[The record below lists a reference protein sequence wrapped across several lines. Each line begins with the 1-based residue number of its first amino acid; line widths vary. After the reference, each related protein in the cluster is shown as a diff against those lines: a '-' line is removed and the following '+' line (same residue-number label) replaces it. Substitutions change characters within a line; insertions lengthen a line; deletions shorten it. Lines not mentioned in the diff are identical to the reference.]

1 MSNGEVAG
9 RQDERDETWPALT
22 LPRHTGV
29 DTRPLDATIVGTPAP
44 APSHPLPHISVGEPS
59 EDDPAPPGQAGPDL
73 VVVGMLGEGGMGRV
87 QLARQRSLQRE
98 VAIKRLRSGASDW
111 DAQLL
116 RAEALV
122 TGHLEHP
129 NIIPVHSLGID
140 SSGQP
145 VIVMKRVEGVSWREL
160 LHDPDHPGWLL
171 REPDPAARLA
181 WHLAI
186 LAQLCNALAFAH
198 RRGVVHRDLKPD
210 NVMVGEFGEVYLLD
224 WGVAVRVGAAA
235 LDAAGHPVVVGTPA
249 YMAPEMAG
257 GRRLDEQTDV
267 YLLGATLHEILTG
280 QVRHRGTDLAT
291 VVTQSLASEPF
302 DYADA
307 VPAELAELA
316 NQATS
321 VDPAARPAGALA
333 FRQAVLD
340 HLRHRSSLRLSGGAD
355 RVMAAVDAGDLPSA
369 AAQGRAIEECRF
381 GYREALREWPDNP
394 DALRGIQRCALASVR
409 LEITRRDLG
418 AARSALGEL
427 LHPPPE
433 LIDRFVRLEGEL
445 AAEAAERE
453 RLRRIA
459 HDVDP
464 TVGAPARLL
473 LGAMFLVVAASV
485 AVYAIRLRRTGTVGP
500 AELILF
506 PSLLV
511 AGSLAFLFLSRRQ
524 LAVNAFNRRLAGW
537 FAATV
542 LILLGNRI
550 LLQATGTDLAHQ
562 FVSDSLLLAAL
573 FAAGGIFLFR
583 WLWVCAGLMAVSV
596 LVGALVPVAAQVA
609 FAVAAS
615 VVIVMAAILIP
626 RRRAGS

>member
-1 MSNGEVAG
+1 VGG
-9 RQDERDETWPALT
+9 HGDELEHTGQALT

-29 DTRPLDATIVGTPAP
+29 DTRPLDATIVGTPEP

-59 EDDPAPPGQAGPDL
+59 EDDPAPHVQAGPDL

-87 QLARQRSLQRE
+87 QLARQRSLQRD
-98 VAIKRLRSGASDW
+98 VAIKRLRAGATDW

-140 SSGQP
+140 SGGQP

-160 LHDPDHPGWLL
+160 LHDPDHPGWIP
-171 REPDPAARLA
+171 REPDPDARLA
-181 WHLAI
+181 WHLAL

-198 RRGVVHRDLKPD
+198 RRGIVHRDLKPD

-224 WGVAVRVGAAA
+224 WGVAVRIGATAR
-235 LDAAGHPVVVGTPA
+235 DAAGQPVIVGTPA
-249 YMAPEMAG
+249 YMAPEMARG
-257 GRRLDEQTDV
+257 GPLDEQTDV

-280 QVRHRGTDLAT
+280 QVRHRGN
-291 VVTQSLASEPF
+291 SLAAVAEQALASAPF
-302 DYADA
+302 DYADP
-307 VPAELAELA
+307 VPVELAALA

-321 VDPAARPAGALA
+321 VDPAGRPLGALA

-340 HLRHRSSLRLSGGAD
+340 HVRHRASLRLSAGAD
-355 RVMAAVDAGDLPSA
+355 RVMAAIEAGQPPA
-369 AAQGRAIEECRF
+369 VAAQGRAIEECRF
-381 GYREALREWPDNP
+381 GYREALREWHDNP
-394 DALRGIQRCALASVR
+394 DALRGIQRCAIATVR
-409 LEITRRDLG
+409 LEIARRDPA
-418 AARSALGEL
+418 AARTALGEL
-427 LHPPPE
+427 LDPPRE
-433 LIDRFVRLEGEL
+433 LVDGVVRLETEL
-445 AAEAAERE
+445 AADSAEHD

-459 HDVDP
+459 HDADP

-473 LGAMFLVVAASV
+473 LGAMLLVVLAGE
-485 AVYAIRLRRTGTVGP
+485 AVYAFRLRRTGTVGS

-506 PSLLV
+506 PSLLA
-511 AGSLAFLFLSRRQ
+511 AGSLGFLFLARRQ

-537 FAATV
+537 FAA
-542 LILLGNRI
+542 LLLLLLGNRI
-550 LLQATGTDLAHQ
+550 LGQATGSVPSHQ
-562 FVSDSLLLAAL
+562 FVSDALLLAAL

-583 WLWVCAGLMAVSV
+583 WLWVCAGLMIASV
-596 LVGALVPVAAQVA
+596 LVGALVPAAAQVV

-615 VVIVMAAILIP
+615 VVIVMAAVLIP